1 VLDEQ
6 IAEGK
11 ATLERDGV
19 TVDDIQ
25 VLHTADMQFQGQS
38 HLLTV
43 AIEDKAITRDALQK
57 AFEAAYWQR
66 FEVEL
71 PEIRAVL
78 VNLHTAVIGR
88 RPDLSLDR
96 LLAAEP
102 AKDVAGAMKK
112 SRKVWYDVGGWQ
124 DTPVY
129 DRERLPRGT
138 SFSGPAILEQ
148 LDTTVV
154 IEPGNRVAIDG
165 LGNLIVS
172 VNGE

>member
-1 VLDEQ
+1 
-6 IAEGK
+6 
-11 ATLERDGV
+11 
-19 TVDDIQ
+19 
-25 VLHTADMQFQGQS
+25 MQFQGQS

-43 AIEDKAITRDALQK
+43 AVPDPAISREALQK
-57 AFEAAYWQR
+57 AFDAAYWHR

-102 AKDVAGAMKK
+102 AKDVAGAQKG
-112 SRKVWYDVGGWQ
+112 SRKVWHDAGGWQ

-129 DRERLPRGT
+129 DRERLPRGA
-138 SFSGPAILEQ
+138 SFMGPAILEQ

-154 IEPGNRVAIDG
+154 IEPGNRVDVDK
-165 LGNLIVS
+165 LGNLIVAVS
-172 VNGE
+172 AGQG